1 LLLLLLPIGDTLFAT
16 PTVRALRRAYPQAH
30 MVALAY
36 PSNAGI
42 LEANPDIDRLLL
54 HPTGATWPG
63 WRGYGALLWRLN
75 RRRFDLVVQFG
86 PAQWWL
92 TQAIRPRRRR
102 RLAFPLWQWFIPLGP
117 RPWRY
122 RHAVSSYA
130 TLLTPRER
138 EYLPGSPVLSCSPA
152 DRARAAE
159 LLAWAD
165 GAPLIAFHPGGEG
178 FRGMKRWPL
187 GRFVA
192 AARALTARHGAGAV
206 VLGGAD
212 EIGLAE
218 ALAAGVPGCRS
229 LAGQLNLGQ
238 TVAVLERCMLFVGN
252 DSAPMHMAAAIGV
265 PTVGIFGPTSPLNF
279 RPRGPRVAVVRAG
292 LGCSPCFHFVGSH
305 ALWTGSRCRVPSC
318 LHAIAPGAVVDA
330 ATTLVERADRSAA
343 ALSRQPG
350 LARPGAGYTLFGRYD
365 ARPRSAGVAEGEWH
379 GGPGYRP

>member
-1 LLLLLLPIGDTLFAT
+1 MSSARGEAPPRRILLLLLLPIGDTLFAT

-30 MVALAY
+30 MVAIAY

-42 LEANPDIDRLLL
+42 LEDNPDIDRLLL

-63 WRGYGALLWRLN
+63 WRGYAALLWRLN

-92 TQAIRPRRRR
+92 IQAIRPRRRR

-117 RPWRY
+117 RPWRH

-130 TLLTPRER
+130 TLLTSRER
-138 EYLPGSPVLSCSPA
+138 AHLPGSPVLTCSPA
-152 DRARAAE
+152 DRIRASE
-159 LLAWAD
+159 LLAWA
-165 GAPLIAFHPGGEG
+165 GGTPLIAFHPGGEG

-187 GRFVA
+187 GRFVE
-192 AARALTARHGAGAV
+192 AARALTASHGAAAV

-212 EIGLAE
+212 EVTLASV
-218 ALAAGVPGCRS
+218 LAAGVPGCRS

-252 DSAPMHMAAAIGV
+252 DSAPMHMAAAVGV

-305 ALWTGSRCRVPSC
+305 SLWTGSRCRVPSC
-318 LHAIAPGAVVDA
+318 LHAVPPRSVVGA
-330 ATTLVERADRSAA
+330 ATALVGGANAA
-343 ALSRQPG
+343 PPPS
-350 LARPGAGYTLFGRYD
+350 
-365 ARPRSAGVAEGEWH
+365 SAGSVLSV
-379 GGPGYRP
+379 PL